1 MGGGNVDLME
11 LRRKREALVHRHMTV
26 EESGDAAAVVATFSR
41 PRYDLVAQ
49 GVILEGA
56 EAVSKRVQDMCESMP
71 GARIEL
77 VSLRHT
83 DDAVIV
89 ETRTRG
95 RHEGPLFG
103 LRPTGRPYD
112 VRGIAIF
119 VFEGEALVSEVV
131 YYDRLTL
138 IDQIRGRPFSAE
150 FLEGETQPA

>member
-1 MGGGNVDLME
+1 ME
-11 LRRKREALVHRHMTV
+11 LRREREALVRHHMAV
-26 EESGDAAAVVATFSR
+26 EEAGDAAAVVATFSR
-41 PRYDLVAQ
+41 PRYDLVAPA
-49 GVILEGA
+49 VLLEGA
-56 EAVSKRVQDMCESMP
+56 AAVAKRVQDLGESMP

-95 RHEGPLFG
+95 LHEGPLFG

-138 IDQIRGRPFSAE
+138 IDQIRGKPFSAAFSE
-150 FLEGETQPA
+150 DETRSV